1 VQKKEKRETEKNDKK
16 EVDAKIERWRNKL
29 GLKTPKRLQIQK

>member
-16 EVDAKIERWRNKL
+16 EVDAKIERWSNKL
-29 GLKTPKRLQIQK
+29 GFKKTKR